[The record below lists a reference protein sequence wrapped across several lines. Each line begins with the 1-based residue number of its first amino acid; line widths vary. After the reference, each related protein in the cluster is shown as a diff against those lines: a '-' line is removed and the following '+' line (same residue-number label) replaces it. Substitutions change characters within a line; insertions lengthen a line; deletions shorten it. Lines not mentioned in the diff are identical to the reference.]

1 MTERAARLV
10 TEVLPRMPVRQ
21 WVLSLPYRLRYV
33 LAWNHELCRAVLGVF
48 ARALL
53 ASYRQRAMRRGTAD
67 GRTGTLTVIQ
77 RFGGGLNLNV
87 HFHTLVLDGVFTGP
101 VPGGPLVFH
110 AAPPPSDAE
119 VARVVMTVRRR
130 VLRLLARRGYGQD
143 AGAAPDLLAEE
154 SPVLSGITGASVL
167 GHVAL
172 GRRAGARVWRLGS
185 EPDAPWIASRGPCQA
200 HLDRFDLHAD
210 LHVAGHDR
218 RRLEHLCR
226 YLLRPP
232 VAQERLRLL
241 ADGRVLVQLKR
252 AWADGTNH
260 LLFEPLEFLE
270 KLAALTPRPRI
281 NLILYHG
288 VLGPHARWR
297 SRIVPAPAV
306 QTLDPGASPEQ
317 ARGASADEKTGPP
330 RPPRHWRWADLM
342 RRAFDIDVLAC
353 PHCGNRMRLLA
364 TIEDPRV
371 AEQILTHLG
380 LPSAPVRAG
389 SAQPPPTSASDLFAD
404 TLA

>member
-10 TEVLPRMPVRQ
+10 TEVLPWTPVRQ

-33 LAWNHELCRAVLGVF
+33 LAWNHELCRAVLT
-48 ARALL
+48 
-53 ASYRQRAMRRGTAD
+53 SYRQRTMRCGTAD

-87 HFHTLVLDGVFTGP
+87 HFHTLVLDGVVTGP
-101 VPGGPLVFH
+101 VPGGPWC
-110 AAPPPSDAE
+110 S
-119 VARVVMTVRRR
+119 VRRR
-130 VLRLLARRGYGQD
+130 RPATLRWAAWSSRGAGESFACLHAADTGRTPGQPQTFSRRSHPCCRASWARRSSAMRSA
-143 AGAAPDLLAEE
+143 AGPERGSGVSDRSRTHRGLPPRDRAAPTSTSLISTPTCAW
-154 SPVLSGITGASVL
+154 PATTG
-167 GHVAL
+167 
-172 GRRAGARVWRLGS
+172 GRLK
-185 EPDAPWIASRGPCQA
+185 
-200 HLDRFDLHAD
+200 
-210 LHVAGHDR
+210 
-218 RRLEHLCR
+218 HLCR

-252 AWADGTNH
+252 AWTDGTSH
-260 LLFEPLEFLE
+260 LLFEPFEFLE
-270 KLAALTPRPRI
+270 KLAALTPRPRT

-297 SRIVPAPAV
+297 SRIVPGPAR

-317 ARGASADEKTGPP
+317 ARGASADDKTGPP
-330 RPPRHWRWADLM
+330 RQTRHGRWADLM

-353 PHCGNRMRLLA
+353 PHCGNRMRRLA
-364 TIEDPRV
+364 TIQDPRV
-371 AEQILTHLG
+371 VEQILTHLG
-380 LPSAPVRAG
+380 LPSALVLAG
-389 SAQPPPTSASDLFAD
+389 PAQPPPASTPHLFAD